1 MRRRLQE
8 NTFGICCDWDDGRV
22 WCISLHD
29 DLHQL
34 YSDFNVWDCSHK
46 NMIVFCLLERFNTM
60 HWQGYTDFLLSSIVE
75 VRMLA
80 VCTLE
85 SNFWTP
91 DECTS
96 CIHPPFRIVL
106 VSTNSW
112 KWHQALLSSFT
123 VAYVQQLLNVS
134 VVAGWVPDCFFQA
147 IFFFTDI
154 PGAKTL
160 RDRNK
165 SYVILRGTRVGW

>member
-1 MRRRLQE
+1 MASCRSSIMDLSGAFQLMRLTGGFCYFQGQE
-8 NTFGICCDWDDGRV
+8 CWIFYDTNQHLNSEKETTKNTFGICCDWDDGRV

-60 HWQGYTDFLLSSIVE
+60 HWQGYTDFLLSSIME

-96 CIHPPFRIVL
+96 CIHPPFRIML

-112 KWHQALLSSFT
+112 K
-123 VAYVQQLLNVS
+123 
-134 VVAGWVPDCFFQA
+134 
-147 IFFFTDI
+147 
-154 PGAKTL
+154 
-160 RDRNK
+160 
-165 SYVILRGTRVGW
+165 